1 MKPSTISSAAFASGV
16 AAAALLS
23 FPGIASAQTMPPD
36 LPVIQG
42 EILDSLHLL
51 VATEE
56 ASLSDEDLGTLRGG
70 QSLTVS
76 NQTLTAISSGSV
88 LNGDYTA
95 GAISIADEALSNF
108 NGIGNVMINTGA
120 LNNLQSG
127 MNVTINIVN

>member
-1 MKPSTISSAAFASGV
+1 MKPSTIRKTAFASSV

-23 FPGIASAQTMPPD
+23 FPGAASAQTMPLDP
-36 LPVIQG
+36 PMIQG
-42 EILDSLHLL
+42 EILDALHL
-51 VATEE
+51 VVKTDDS
-56 ASLSDEDLGTLRGG
+56 SLSDEDLGTLRGG